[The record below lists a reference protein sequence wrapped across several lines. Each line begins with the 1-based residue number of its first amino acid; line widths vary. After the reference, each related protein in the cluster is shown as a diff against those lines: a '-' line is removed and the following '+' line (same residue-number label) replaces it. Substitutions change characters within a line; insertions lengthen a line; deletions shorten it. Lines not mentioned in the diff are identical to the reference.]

1 MQDRWTKLVADL
13 PKAGGWLASPATG
26 QSPTAWIVGLAAAIA
41 ATSFLIFDWPVAL
54 LSCLLGWTM
63 LAIAVADAQR
73 FIVPDILSLPAI
85 PAGLVVTW
93 LLDDGYAGHS
103 LVLEHL
109 GAAALGGALLYAI
122 KELYFRWR
130 EREGLGLGDVKLAAA
145 AGAWT
150 GLAGLGHVLLLA
162 SLLAIGYVL
171 ARNARELR
179 SLSATTAIAF
189 GVFLAPAIWFV
200 WCANTL
206 GLDLS
211 LAGLLG

>member
-1 MQDRWTKLVADL
+1 
-13 PKAGGWLASPATG
+13 
-26 QSPTAWIVGLAAAIA
+26 
-41 ATSFLIFDWPVAL
+41 
-54 LSCLLGWTM
+54 M

-93 LLDDGYAGHS
+93 LLDDGYTGHS
-103 LVLEHL
+103 QVLEHL

-130 EREGLGLGDVKLAAA
+130 EREGLGLGDVKLAVA

-171 ARNARELR
+171 ILNARDLR
-179 SLSATTAIAF
+179 TLSATTAIAF

-211 LAGLLG
+211 LAGLFG

>member
-1 MQDRWTKLVADL
+1 MQDRWTKLVGDL
-13 PKAGGWLASPATG
+13 PKVGGWLASPATG
-26 QSPTAWIVGLAAAIA
+26 RQPAAWIAGLGAAIA
-41 ATSFLIFDWPVAL
+41 ATSFLIFAWPVAL
-54 LSCLLGWTM
+54 ASCLLGWTM
-63 LAIAVADAQR
+63 LAIAIADARR

-85 PAGLVVTW
+85 PAGLIVTW
-93 LLDDGYAGHS
+93 LLDDGAGHS
-103 LVLEHL
+103 LSLEHL

-130 EREGLGLGDVKLAAA
+130 QREGLGLGDVKLAAA

-150 GLAGLGHVLLLA
+150 GLAGLGHVLLFA

-171 ARNARELR
+171 MLNARDLR
-179 SLSATTAIAF
+179 SLGATTAIAF

-211 LAGLLG
+211 VARLLG

>member
-1 MQDRWTKLVADL
+1 MQDRWSRLVADL
-13 PKAGGWLASPATG
+13 PKARGWLASPAAG
-26 QSPTAWIVGLAAAIA
+26 RRPASWIVGLAGAIA
-41 ATSFLIFDWPVAL
+41 ATSFLIFAWPVAL
-54 LSCLLGWTM
+54 VSCLLGWAM
-63 LAIAVADAQR
+63 LAIAVVDAQR

-85 PAGLVVTW
+85 LVGLVVTW

-103 LVLEHL
+103 LLLEHL
-109 GAAALGGALLYAI
+109 GAAALGGAVLYAV

-130 EREGLGLGDVKLAAA
+130 EREGLGLGDVKLAAV

-171 ARNARELR
+171 ILNARNLR

-211 LAGLLG
+211 LAGLLD

>member
-1 MQDRWTKLVADL
+1 LVADL
-13 PKAGGWLASPATG
+13 PKAGWWRASAAAG
-26 QSPTAWIVGLAAAIA
+26 QAHTAWILGLASAIA
-41 ATSFLIFDWPVAL
+41 VTSFLIFDWPVAL
-54 LSCLLGWTM
+54 LSCLLGWAM
-63 LAIAVADAQR
+63 LAIAVIDARR

-85 PAGLVVTW
+85 PAGLVATW

-109 GAAALGGALLYAI
+109 AAAALGGALLYAI

-171 ARNARELR
+171 MLNARDLR
-179 SLSATTAIAF
+179 ALSATTAIAF

>member
-1 MQDRWTKLVADL
+1 M
-13 PKAGGWLASPATG
+13 
-26 QSPTAWIVGLAAAIA
+26 GLAAAIA
-41 ATSFLIFDWPVAL
+41 VTSFLIFDWPIAV

-63 LAIAVADAQR
+63 LAIAVVDAHR

-93 LLDDGYAGHS
+93 LLDDGYTGPS
-103 LVLEHL
+103 LTLEHL
-109 GAAALGGALLYAI
+109 GAAVLGGALLYAI

-130 EREGLGLGDVKLAAA
+130 DREGLGLGDVKLAAV

-171 ARNARELR
+171 MLNARDLR

-200 WCANTL
+200 WCASTL